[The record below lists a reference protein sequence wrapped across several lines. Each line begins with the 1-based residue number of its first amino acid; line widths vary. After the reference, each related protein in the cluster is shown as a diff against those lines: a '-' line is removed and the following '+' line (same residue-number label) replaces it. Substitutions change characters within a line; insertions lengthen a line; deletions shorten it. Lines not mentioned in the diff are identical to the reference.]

1 MPGDGPQRPI
11 LIVLID
17 GYADG
22 DTAMI
27 SAHARHFHATTL
39 RHATPGGGCVTSMGG
54 LAVTGLPDVVVQGDE
69 VIVLCGGNGWAAGA
83 APALDPEL
91 IAAHRRGQVIAAIS
105 GATLA
110 LARNGLL
117 DRLRHTSDDAGFLAD
132 HAPGYLGAAFYTDR
146 PYAVRDRGIITAPGS
161 APVSFAAEVLAA
173 ASLPAGKVA
182 DFRKMM
188 AREH

>member
-1 MPGDGPQRPI
+1 MPGDGLRPI

-17 GYADG
+17 GYADWE
-22 DTAMI
+22 TALI
-27 SAHARHFHATTL
+27 SAHARQGHAMAL
-39 RHATPGGGCVTSMGG
+39 RHATPGGGRVSSMGG
-54 LAVTGLPDVVVQGDE
+54 LAGADLPDVVVQGDE
-69 VIVLCGGNGWAAGA
+69 VIVLCGGDGWAAGA
-83 APALDPEL
+83 APALDPLL

-117 DRLRHTSDDAGFLAD
+117 DRLRHTSDAAGFLAG
-132 HAPGYLGAAFYTDR
+132 HAPGYRGGDFYTDR
-146 PYAVRDRGIITAPGS
+146 PYAVRDRGIITAPGT

-173 ASLPAGKVA
+173 AGLPANKVA
-182 DFRKMM
+182 DFRKIM